1 MVPFFLGGVAWGWKT
16 FECVFIMSNKYLE
29 FIYLDMIKASLDKI
43 INIKEKEVKQIP
55 TTFFMLE
62 FSLFTGY
69 LGRSGLVTSIC
80 EFILKF

>member
-1 MVPFFLGGVAWGWKT
+1 
-16 FECVFIMSNKYLE
+16 
-29 FIYLDMIKASLDKI
+29 MIKASLDKI